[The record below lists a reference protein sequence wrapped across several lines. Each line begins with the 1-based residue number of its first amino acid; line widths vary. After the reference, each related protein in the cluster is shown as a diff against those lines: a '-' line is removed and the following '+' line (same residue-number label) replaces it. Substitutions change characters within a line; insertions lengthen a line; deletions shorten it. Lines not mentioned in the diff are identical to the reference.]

1 MLLSSYHPGG
11 NNFLTF
17 REWLNPKTDHV
28 YETGDII
35 KRPIL
40 ADTLEKLANS
50 PDPVQRPIMSSFDA
64 AAEVEGGDLL
74 SSFCFNLTGLRARLT
89 LIK

>member
-1 MLLSSYHPGG
+1 LLLPSYHPGG

-28 YETGDII
+28 YEVGDII

-50 PDPVQRPIMSSFDA
+50 PDPVQLFYNSEMTDEMVREIQ
-64 AAEVEGGDLL
+64 ENGK
-74 SSFCFNLTGLRARLT
+74 T
-89 LIK
+89 